1 MKEIEQ
7 DVLRTA
13 GDHFAESPSLEE
25 RVARIEARDRVEELL
40 AHYARCVD
48 AQDAQGVGAAFT
60 EDGEMCNPGMPA
72 LKGRARITK
81 LYGKL
86 LPALRTS
93 SHLIGAQQVLFA
105 SSERALVHA
114 AFQAWDSYKADDALD
129 CFSFGFY
136 EVEAVREADGEWRMA
151 ALARGVARSA
161 SCSMGMFEWEPP
173 FFTRLRSNRESAAE
187 GFDGG
192 ASESLDGAARG
203 RGASS

>member
-13 GDHFAESPSLEE
+13 GDYFAESPSLEE

-60 EDGEMCNPGMPA
+60 EDGEMCNLGMPA

-86 LPALRTS
+86 LPELHTS

-151 ALARGVARSA
+151 ALNINFAGRRLPTVACSSARV
-161 SCSMGMFEWEPP
+161 
-173 FFTRLRSNRESAAE
+173 
-187 GFDGG
+187 
-192 ASESLDGAARG
+192 
-203 RGASS
+203 

>member
-7 DVLRTA
+7 DALRTA
-13 GDHFAESPSLEE
+13 EDHFAESPSLEE

-86 LPALRTS
+86 LPAFLRS
-93 SHLIGAQQVLFA
+93 GAV
-105 SSERALVHA
+105 
-114 AFQAWDSYKADDALD
+114 
-129 CFSFGFY
+129 
-136 EVEAVREADGEWRMA
+136 
-151 ALARGVARSA
+151 LARGVARSA
-161 SCSMGMFEWEPP
+161 SCSMGMFEWESP
-173 FFTRLRSNRESAAE
+173 FFHVPSLEWRIRFRAAAPE
-187 GFDGG
+187 
-192 ASESLDGAARG
+192 
-203 RGASS
+203 